1 MKRLTRRR
9 PRSAAPALLLLTL
22 AALSA
27 PSARAETYFVDGY
40 ELEVTLG
47 PTRASYVL
55 GEPVAVAL
63 QFVNR
68 ADIDLELFL
77 SGEKLGAGWPDD
89 FEIAVTGPGGER
101 LPRPA
106 AEEREHRHAYTNS
119 FVRAVRPGIGAS
131 VNMSIMLRLDDWAK
145 IERPGVYAVAVRRG
159 LRVGPYGGRYR
170 LFPGTTKAAVE
181 LRLSTEFTVTE
192 GGAEITGKL
201 IEEQAAIMLAC
212 NQHSSVGAASRL
224 AELKDER
231 ALKHMTEALRT
242 CNNPSVRYTALGAFG
257 RLDTDAAFEG
267 LRAAAAD
274 RDEDFRTVAATLV
287 AKSKHREARRLLL
300 SLRKDPYYGVR
311 VVVLSALE
319 AWDTAQARRLI
330 QEMTN
335 DEHPQVRDEA
345 LRFLQERAGHP
356 PRKR

>member
-1 MKRLTRRR
+1 MKRLTPSR
-9 PRSAAPALLLLTL
+9 PRRAALMLLLLTL
-22 AALSA
+22 TALA
-27 PSARAETYFVDGY
+27 TPEARAETYFVDGY

-47 PTRASYVL
+47 PTRSSYVF
-55 GEPVAVAL
+55 GETVVL
-63 QFVNR
+63 NLKFVNR

-89 FEIAVTGPGGER
+89 FEITVTGPDGKV

-106 AEEREHRHAYTNS
+106 PAEREQPHPYTNT
-119 FVRAVRPGIGAS
+119 FVRAVRPGVGAS
-131 VNMSIMLRLDDWAK
+131 INMSILLTLEHWAK
-145 IERPGVYAVAVRRG
+145 IERPGVYAVTLRRG
-159 LRVGPYGGRYR
+159 LRVGPYGRRYR
-170 LFPGTTKAAVE
+170 IFPETTKPAVE
-181 LRLSTEFTVTE
+181 LRFSTEFKLTE

-201 IEEQAAIMLAC
+201 IEEQGALLLAC
-212 NQHSSVGAASRL
+212 NQSTSVGAATRL
-224 AELKDER
+224 ADLKDER
-231 ALKHMTEALRT
+231 ALKYMTEALRT
-242 CNNPSVRYTALGAFG
+242 CNNPSIRYTALGAFG

-274 RDEDFRTVAATLV
+274 RDEDFRTVAATMI

-319 AWDTAQARRLI
+319 SWDTAQARRLI

-356 PRKR
+356 PRNK